1 MVQAIDQ
8 AERERE
14 LTKQSLAGN
23 LDRLE
28 ARVRAELDWKARLRR
43 DGPRYALVG
52 GVVVAAAVG
61 AIVLRRLVRGDRTEP
76 EPRPATSMAEMAAEL
91 AAIRKRLDGAK
102 LEADTGPA
110 WQKLALRAVSA
121 AAAAGG
127 TYAARRF
134 MARSGAD
141 PAAPTGPG

>member
-14 LTKQSLAGN
+14 LTKQSLADN

-28 ARVRAELDWKARLRR
+28 ARVRHELDWKARLRR
-43 DGPRYALVG
+43 DGLRYALIG

-61 AIVLRRLVRGDRTEP
+61 AIALRRARSGAKEQP
-76 EPRPATSMAEMAAEL
+76 AARPTSLEEMATEL
-91 AAIRKRLDGAK
+91 AAIRKKLDAAK
-102 LEADTGPA
+102 LEQDQGPV
-110 WQKLALRAVSA
+110 WQKLAVRAVSA
-121 AAAAGG
+121 GAAAGG

-134 MARSGAD
+134 MARSAAATGD
-141 PAAPTGPG
+141 PAVTV